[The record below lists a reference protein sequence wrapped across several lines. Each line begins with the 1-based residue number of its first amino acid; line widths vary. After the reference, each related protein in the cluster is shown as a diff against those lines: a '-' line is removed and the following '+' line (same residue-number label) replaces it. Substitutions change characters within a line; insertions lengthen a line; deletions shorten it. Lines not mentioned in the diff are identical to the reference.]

1 MMSKQITDEQLRIM
15 LHSFDEIDIDLDN
28 MVIDKEIV
36 FSDEHNEKMR
46 KYFEKLRTEEK
57 INRKIIS
64 FKNRYKNYKLVASI
78 VMVVFLGTALFN
90 IDTVFAYADRIKA
103 FVISE
108 FEKYSLV
115 SVENDVN
122 TQKEIPLNEF
132 ELVYESN
139 NFKLVDTKILP
150 LYKIY
155 KYTNSNGNYIKITVS
170 NQTDDKILDTENT
183 NIIKKEIQGISYNMV
198 KKDNNIEIYYLKN
211 GLLYNVKTD
220 ISEDDIFKEIE
231 NIK

>member
-1 MMSKQITDEQLRIM
+1 MMSKQITDEELREM

-28 MVIDKEIV
+28 MVIKEDVI

-46 KYFEKLRTEEK
+46 KYFEKLRAEEK
-57 INRKIIS
+57 INSKIFS
-64 FKNRYKNYKLVASI
+64 FKNKYKSYKLVASI

-115 SVENDVN
+115 SVDNETD
-122 TQKEIPLNEF
+122 TQKELPLNEF
-132 ELVYESN
+132 ELDYESSD
-139 NFKLVDTKILP
+139 FKLVDTKILS

-155 KYTNSNGNYIKITVS
+155 KFGK
-170 NQTDDKILDTENT
+170 
-183 NIIKKEIQGISYNMV
+183 
-198 KKDNNIEIYYLKN
+198 
-211 GLLYNVKTD
+211 
-220 ISEDDIFKEIE
+220 